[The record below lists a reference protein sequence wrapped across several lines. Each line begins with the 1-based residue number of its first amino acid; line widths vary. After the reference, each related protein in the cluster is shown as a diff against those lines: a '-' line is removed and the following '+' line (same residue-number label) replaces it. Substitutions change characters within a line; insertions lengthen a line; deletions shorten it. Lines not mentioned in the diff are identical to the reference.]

1 MRLLLLAITS
11 LLLTTLLS
19 AQRPNGKRSGRVG
32 GKKITIQGL
41 LQDDAT
47 QQPLEFAT
55 ISVYALKDSTLVGGG
70 ITDIDGKFSVE
81 TKNSNVYLSL
91 DFIGYVTS
99 IVDDIPQPND
109 KGIIQMGIISLS
121 PGGVKL
127 DDIEITAERSETTFA
142 LDKKIFTVGKDL
154 ANRGGTAQ
162 EILDN
167 VPSVTVDVEGNVS
180 LRGSENVRILIDG
193 KPSGLIGI
201 GESGGLRSIPS
212 NLISQVEVVTNPSAK
227 YEAAGTAGI
236 INIVLKK
243 DKRVGFNGSFEVTLG
258 NPQQY
263 GVGGN
268 INYRS
273 GNINWFASYN
283 LQYRES
289 PGFGEVYQNYFQGD
303 STLITQIDRDMSRS
317 GLSHNVRFG
326 ADYFITDNQT
336 LTASLNYRLSDDENK
351 STITYR
357 DLTVPGILSS
367 SERIIPSFDNPYTF
381 RTDNETEDESKHEYS
396 LDYRKKYEQKG
407 RSLSGRL
414 SYQDNGETE
423 QSSLTNELYQSGI
436 SLANITKEQ
445 RSINDENETRT
456 LAQIDYKH
464 PISKDTKIEIGGQTS
479 LRNIRNDFE
488 VSEKESEQFIEI
500 AERTNDFDYNE
511 DVHAAYF
518 IYGTKMDKWSY
529 QVGLRSEYSVV
540 KTELLQ
546 TNEVNDRDYFGLFP
560 SAFINYDFLAG
571 QSIQVSYSRRIQRP
585 RFWDLNPFFSF
596 TDERNFYAGNPNLD
610 PEYTDSYETQY
621 IKIWDSGNIGGSI
634 YYRHTQDAR
643 QRIKEVDPVEG
654 TSVTIPVN
662 LGTQDNIGVEML
674 FSYSGINWLRLDCNA
689 NLFRAQTNGEYNGQS
704 FDVDTY
710 SWTGRLTSRFTFW
723 DGADFQLRTNHR
735 AGRETQQ
742 GTRGAITSFDLG
754 FTKDVLN
761 KNLTLTL
768 SVRDLL
774 NSRKRIYERFGPD
787 FYEDGEFQWRA
798 RAISLTANYRI
809 NMKKQRGRSGGNRQ
823 GGDGGEF

>member
-1 MRLLLLAITS
+1 MLL
-11 LLLTTLLS
+11 
-19 AQRPNGKRSGRVG
+19 
-32 GKKITIQGL
+32 
-41 LQDDAT
+41 DADT
-47 QQPLEFAT
+47 QQALEFAT
-55 ISVYALKDSTLVGGG
+55 VSVHALQDSSLIGGG
-70 ITDIDGKFSVE
+70 VTEGDGKFTVE
-81 TKNSNVYLSL
+81 SPSPKVYLAL
-91 DFIGYVTS
+91 DYIGYQTTTVTE
-99 IVDDIPQPND
+99 IPKPND
-109 KGIIQMGIISLS
+109 ARVIDMGSISLS
-121 PGGVKL
+121 AGGINL

-142 LDKKIFTVGKDL
+142 LDKKVFTVGKDL

-212 NLISQVEVVTNPSAK
+212 NMISQVEVVTNPSAK

-243 DKRVGFNGSFEVTLG
+243 DKRTGFNASFEMTLG
-258 NPQQY
+258 NPSQY
-263 GVGGN
+263 GAGAN

-273 GNINWFASYN
+273 GKVNWFASYN
-283 LQYRES
+283 LQYREG
-289 PGFGEVYQNYFQGD
+289 PGSGVVYQNYYQED
-303 STLITQIDRDMSRS
+303 STLITQIDRDMNRS
-317 GLSHNVRFG
+317 GLSHNMRFG
-326 ADYFITDNQT
+326 ADYFLTDNQT
-336 LTASLNYRLSDDENK
+336 LTASLIYRLGGDDNIN
-351 STITYR
+351 TITYR
-357 DLTVPGILSS
+357 DLKVAGILD
-367 SERIIPSFDNPYTF
+367 SENRIIPSFDDPYTL
-381 RTDNETEDESKHEYS
+381 RTDNELEDESKHEYS
-396 LDYRKKYEQKG
+396 LDYRKKYKEKG

-414 SYQDNGETE
+414 SFQDNGETE
-423 QSSLTNELYQSGI
+423 QSILTNQLYQSGI
-436 SLANITKEQ
+436 SLENITKEQ
-445 RSINDENETRT
+445 RSRNDENETRT

-464 PISKDTKIEIGGQTS
+464 PIGKDTKIEIGGQTS
-479 LRNIRNDFE
+479 IRTIKNDFE
-488 VSEKESEQFIEI
+488 VSEKEGEQYIEI
-500 AERTNDFDYNE
+500 ADRTNDFEYNE
-511 DVHAAYF
+511 DVHAAYL
-518 IYGTKMDKWSY
+518 IYGSKVNKWSY
-529 QVGLRSEYSVV
+529 QVGLRSEYSIV

-560 SAFINYDFLAG
+560 SAFLNYDLPAG
-571 QSIQVSYSRRIQRP
+571 QSLQVSYSRRIQRP

-596 TDERNFYAGNPNLD
+596 TDERNFFAGNPNLD

-634 YYRHTQDAR
+634 YYRHTEDAR

-654 TSVTIPVN
+654 TSITIPVN
-662 LGTQDNIGVEML
+662 LSTQDNIGLEML
-674 FSYSGINWLRLDCNA
+674 FSYSGINWLRLDGNA
-689 NLFRAQTNGEYNGQS
+689 NLFRAQTSGEYNGQN

-723 DGADFQLRTNHR
+723 DGADFQIRTNHR

-754 FTKDVLN
+754 FTKDLLN

-798 RAISLTANYRI
+798 RSVSLTANYRI
-809 NMKKQRGRSGGNRQ
+809 NMKKQRSRGGNR
-823 GGDGGEF
+823 GGDGGGGEF

>member
-1 MRLLLLAITS
+1 MRLLLLTITS
-11 LLLTTLLS
+11 LFFTITIS
-19 AQRPNGKRSGRVG
+19 AQKPSKRSGKE
-32 GKKITIQGL
+32 GKKVTIKGTL
-41 LQDDAT
+41 LDTDT
-47 QQPLEFAT
+47 QQALEFAT
-55 ISVYALKDSTLVGGG
+55 ISVHSVSDSTLIGGG
-70 ITDIDGKFSVE
+70 VTDLQGKFSVE
-81 TKNSNVYLSL
+81 SPSPKVYLAL
-91 DFIGYVTS
+91 DFIGYKTTT
-99 IVDDIPQPND
+99 ITDIPSANES
-109 KGIIQMGIISLS
+109 KIIDMGIISLS
-121 PGGVKL
+121 AGGVNL

-212 NLISQVEVVTNPSAK
+212 NLISQIEVVTNPSAK

-243 DKRVGFNGSFEVTLG
+243 DKRSGFNGSFEMTLG
-258 NPQQY
+258 NPAQY
-263 GVGGN
+263 GAGAN

-273 GNINWFASYN
+273 GKVNWFTSYN

-289 PGFGEVYQNYFQGD
+289 PGFGVAYQNYYQGD
-303 STLITQIDRDMSRS
+303 STLITQIDRDMNRS
-317 GLSHNVRFG
+317 GLSHNMRFG
-326 ADYFITDNQT
+326 ADYFLTDNQT
-336 LTASLNYRLSDDENK
+336 LTASLNYRLGDDDNTN
-351 STITYR
+351 TISYR
-357 DLTVPGILSS
+357 DLTVPGILTHSD
-367 SERIIPSFDNPYTF
+367 RIIPSFDDPYTL
-381 RTDNETEDESKHEYS
+381 RTDDEIEDESKQEYS
-396 LDYRKKYEQKG
+396 LDYRKKFADKG
-407 RSLSGRL
+407 KSLSGRL
-414 SYQDNGETE
+414 SYQNNGEVE
-423 QSSLTNELYQSGI
+423 QSILTNRLYQSEQPIGDI
-436 SLANITKEQ
+436 NKEQ
-445 RSINDENETRT
+445 LSTNDENETRT
-456 LAQIDYKH
+456 LIQLDYKH
-464 PISKDTKIEIGGQTS
+464 PIGKDTKIEVGGQTS

-488 VSEKESEQFIEI
+488 VSEKTGEEFVELTD
-500 AERTNDFDYNE
+500 RTNDFQYNE

-518 IYGTKMDKWSY
+518 IYGSKINKWSY
-529 QVGLRSEYSVV
+529 QVGLRSEYSIV

-560 SAFINYDFLAG
+560 SAFLNYDLLAG
-571 QSIQVSYSRRIQRP
+571 QSIQLSYSRRIQRP

-596 TDERNFYAGNPNLD
+596 TDERNFFSGNPNLD

-634 YYRHTQDAR
+634 YYRHTEDAR

-662 LGTQDNIGVEML
+662 LATQDNIGVEML
-674 FSYSGINWLRLDCNA
+674 FSYSGLNWLRLDGNA
-689 NLFRAQTNGEYNGQS
+689 NLFKAKTDGEYNGQN

-723 DGADFQLRTNHR
+723 NGADFQVRTNHR
-735 AGRETQQ
+735 ASRETQQ
-742 GTRGAITSFDLG
+742 GTRGAITSIDLG

-774 NSRKRIYERFGPD
+774 NSRKRVYERFGPD
-787 FYEDGEFQWRA
+787 FYEDGEFQWRS

-809 NMKKQRGRSGGNRQ
+809 NMQKQRGNPSRAGTG

>member
-1 MRLLLLAITS
+1 MRLLLLTITS
-11 LLLTTLLS
+11 LFFTITIS
-19 AQRPNGKRSGRVG
+19 AQKPSKRSGKE
-32 GKKITIQGL
+32 GKKVTIKGTL
-41 LQDDAT
+41 LDTDT
-47 QQPLEFAT
+47 QQALEFAT
-55 ISVYALKDSTLVGGG
+55 ISVHSVSDSTLIGGG
-70 ITDIDGKFSVE
+70 VTDLEGKFSVE
-81 TKNSNVYLSL
+81 SPSPKVYLAL
-91 DFIGYVTS
+91 DFIGYKTTT
-99 IVDDIPQPND
+99 ITDIPSANES
-109 KGIIQMGIISLS
+109 KIIDMGIISLS
-121 PGGVKL
+121 AGGVNL

-212 NLISQVEVVTNPSAK
+212 NLISQIEVVTNPSAK

-243 DKRVGFNGSFEVTLG
+243 DKRSGFNGSFEMTLG
-258 NPQQY
+258 NPAQY
-263 GVGGN
+263 GAGAN

-273 GNINWFASYN
+273 GKVNWFTSYN

-289 PGFGEVYQNYFQGD
+289 PGFGVAYQNYYQGD
-303 STLITQIDRDMSRS
+303 STLITQIDRDMNRS
-317 GLSHNVRFG
+317 GLSHNMRFG
-326 ADYFITDNQT
+326 ADYFLTDNQT
-336 LTASLNYRLSDDENK
+336 LTASLNYRLGDDDNTN
-351 STITYR
+351 TISYR
-357 DLTVPGILSS
+357 DLTVPGILTHSD
-367 SERIIPSFDNPYTF
+367 RIIPSFDDPYIL
-381 RTDNETEDESKHEYS
+381 RTDDEIEDESKQEYS
-396 LDYRKKYEQKG
+396 LDYRKKFADKG
-407 RSLSGRL
+407 KSLSGRL
-414 SYQDNGETE
+414 SYQNNGEVE
-423 QSSLTNELYQSGI
+423 QSILTNRLYQSEQPIGDI
-436 SLANITKEQ
+436 NKEQ
-445 RSINDENETRT
+445 LSTNDENETRT
-456 LAQIDYKH
+456 LIQLDYKH
-464 PISKDTKIEIGGQTS
+464 PIGKDTKIEVGGQTS

-488 VSEKESEQFIEI
+488 VSEKTGEEFVELTD
-500 AERTNDFDYNE
+500 RTNDFQYNE

-518 IYGTKMDKWSY
+518 IYGSKINKWSY
-529 QVGLRSEYSVV
+529 QVGLRSEYSIV

-560 SAFINYDFLAG
+560 SAFLNYDLLAG
-571 QSIQVSYSRRIQRP
+571 QSIQLSYSRRIQRP

-596 TDERNFYAGNPNLD
+596 TDERNFFSGNPNLD

-621 IKIWDSGNIGGSI
+621 IKIWDSGNIGGSV
-634 YYRHTQDAR
+634 YYRHTEDAR

-662 LGTQDNIGVEML
+662 LATQDNIGVEML
-674 FSYSGINWLRLDCNA
+674 FSYSGLNWLRLDGNA
-689 NLFRAQTNGEYNGQS
+689 NLFKAKTAGEYNGQN

-723 DGADFQLRTNHR
+723 NGADFQVRTNHR
-735 AGRETQQ
+735 ASRETQQ
-742 GTRGAITSFDLG
+742 GTRGAITSIDLG

-774 NSRKRIYERFGPD
+774 NSRKRVYERFGPD
-787 FYEDGEFQWRA
+787 FYEDGEFQWRS

-809 NMKKQRGRSGGNRQ
+809 NMQKQRGNPSRAGTG

>member
-1 MRLLLLAITS
+1 MRLLLLTITS
-11 LLLTTLLS
+11 LFFTITIS
-19 AQRPNGKRSGRVG
+19 AQKPSKRSGKE
-32 GKKITIQGL
+32 GKKVTIKGTL
-41 LQDDAT
+41 LDTDT
-47 QQPLEFAT
+47 QQALEFAT
-55 ISVYALKDSTLVGGG
+55 ISVHSVSDSTLIGGG
-70 ITDIDGKFSVE
+70 VTDLEGKFSVE
-81 TKNSNVYLSL
+81 SPSPKVYLAL
-91 DFIGYVTS
+91 DFIGYKTTT
-99 IVDDIPQPND
+99 ITDIPSANES
-109 KGIIQMGIISLS
+109 KIIDMGIISLS
-121 PGGVKL
+121 AGGVNL

-142 LDKKIFTVGKDL
+142 LDKKIFTIGKDL

-212 NLISQVEVVTNPSAK
+212 NLISQIEVVTNPSAK

-243 DKRVGFNGSFEVTLG
+243 DKRSGFNGSFEMTLG
-258 NPQQY
+258 NPAQY
-263 GVGGN
+263 GAGAN

-273 GNINWFASYN
+273 GKVNWFTSYN

-289 PGFGEVYQNYFQGD
+289 PGFGVAYQNYYQGD
-303 STLITQIDRDMSRS
+303 STLITQIDRDMNRS
-317 GLSHNVRFG
+317 GLSHNMRFG
-326 ADYFITDNQT
+326 ADYFLTDNQT
-336 LTASLNYRLSDDENK
+336 LTASLNYRLGDDDNTN
-351 STITYR
+351 TISYR
-357 DLTVPGILSS
+357 DLTVPGILTHSD
-367 SERIIPSFDNPYTF
+367 RIIPSFDDPYTL
-381 RTDNETEDESKHEYS
+381 RTDDEIEDESKQEYS
-396 LDYRKKYEQKG
+396 LDYRKKFADKG
-407 RSLSGRL
+407 KSLSGRL
-414 SYQDNGETE
+414 SYQNNGEVE
-423 QSSLTNELYQSGI
+423 QSILTNRLYQSEQPIGDI
-436 SLANITKEQ
+436 NKEQ
-445 RSINDENETRT
+445 LSTNDENETRT
-456 LAQIDYKH
+456 LIQLDYKH
-464 PISKDTKIEIGGQTS
+464 PIGKDTKIEVGGQTS

-488 VSEKESEQFIEI
+488 VSEKTGEEFVELTD
-500 AERTNDFDYNE
+500 RTNDFQYNE

-518 IYGTKMDKWSY
+518 IYGSKINKWSY
-529 QVGLRSEYSVV
+529 QVGLRSEYSIV

-560 SAFINYDFLAG
+560 SAFLNYDLLAG
-571 QSIQVSYSRRIQRP
+571 QSIQLSYSRRIQRP

-596 TDERNFYAGNPNLD
+596 TDERNFFSGNPNLD

-621 IKIWDSGNIGGSI
+621 IKIWDSGNIGGSV
-634 YYRHTQDAR
+634 YYRHTEDAR

-662 LGTQDNIGVEML
+662 LATQDNIGVEML
-674 FSYSGINWLRLDCNA
+674 FSYSGLNWLRLDGNA
-689 NLFRAQTNGEYNGQS
+689 NLFKAKTDGEYNGQN

-723 DGADFQLRTNHR
+723 NGADFQVRTNHR
-735 AGRETQQ
+735 ASRETQQ
-742 GTRGAITSFDLG
+742 GTRGAITSIDLG

-774 NSRKRIYERFGPD
+774 NSRKRVYERFGPD
-787 FYEDGEFQWRA
+787 FYEDGEFQWRS

-809 NMKKQRGRSGGNRQ
+809 NMQKQRGNPSRAGTG

>member
-1 MRLLLLAITS
+1 MRLLLLTITS
-11 LLLTTLLS
+11 LFFTITIS
-19 AQRPNGKRSGRVG
+19 AQKPSKRSGKE
-32 GKKITIQGL
+32 GKKVTIKGTL
-41 LQDDAT
+41 LDTDT
-47 QQPLEFAT
+47 QQALEFAT
-55 ISVYALKDSTLVGGG
+55 ISVHSVSDSTLIGGG
-70 ITDIDGKFSVE
+70 VTDLEGKFSVE
-81 TKNSNVYLSL
+81 SPSPKVYLAL
-91 DFIGYVTS
+91 DFIGYKTTT
-99 IVDDIPQPND
+99 ITDIPSANES
-109 KGIIQMGIISLS
+109 KIIDMGIISLS
-121 PGGVKL
+121 AGGVNL

-212 NLISQVEVVTNPSAK
+212 NLISQIEVVTNPSAK

-243 DKRVGFNGSFEVTLG
+243 DKRSGFNGSFEMTLG
-258 NPQQY
+258 NPAQY
-263 GVGGN
+263 GAGAN

-273 GNINWFASYN
+273 GKVNWFTSYN

-289 PGFGEVYQNYFQGD
+289 PGFGVAYQNYYQGD
-303 STLITQIDRDMSRS
+303 STLITQIDRDMNRS
-317 GLSHNVRFG
+317 GLSHNMRFG
-326 ADYFITDNQT
+326 ADYFLTDNQT
-336 LTASLNYRLSDDENK
+336 LTASLNYRLGDDDNTN
-351 STITYR
+351 TISYR
-357 DLTVPGILSS
+357 DLTVPGILTHSD
-367 SERIIPSFDNPYTF
+367 RIIPSFDDPYTL
-381 RTDNETEDESKHEYS
+381 RTDDEIEDESKQEYS
-396 LDYRKKYEQKG
+396 LDYRKKFADKG
-407 RSLSGRL
+407 KSLSGRL
-414 SYQDNGETE
+414 SYQNNGEVE
-423 QSSLTNELYQSGI
+423 QSILTNRLYQSEQPIGDI
-436 SLANITKEQ
+436 NKEQ
-445 RSINDENETRT
+445 LSTNDENETRT
-456 LAQIDYKH
+456 LIQLDYKH
-464 PISKDTKIEIGGQTS
+464 PIGKDTKIEVGGQTS

-488 VSEKESEQFIEI
+488 VSEKTGEEFVELTD
-500 AERTNDFDYNE
+500 RTNDFQYNE

-518 IYGTKMDKWSY
+518 IYGSKINKWSY
-529 QVGLRSEYSVV
+529 QVGLRSEYSIV

-560 SAFINYDFLAG
+560 SAFLNYDLLAG
-571 QSIQVSYSRRIQRP
+571 QSIQLSYSRRIQRP

-596 TDERNFYAGNPNLD
+596 TDERNFFSGNPNLD

-621 IKIWDSGNIGGSI
+621 IKIWDSGNIGGSV
-634 YYRHTQDAR
+634 YYRHTEDAR

-662 LGTQDNIGVEML
+662 LATQDNIGVEML
-674 FSYSGINWLRLDCNA
+674 FSYSGLNWLRLDGNA
-689 NLFRAQTNGEYNGQS
+689 NLFKAKTDGEYNGQN

-723 DGADFQLRTNHR
+723 NGADFQVRTNHR
-735 AGRETQQ
+735 ASRETQQ
-742 GTRGAITSFDLG
+742 GTRGAITSIDLG

-774 NSRKRIYERFGPD
+774 NSRKRVYERFGPD
-787 FYEDGEFQWRA
+787 FYEDGEFQWRS

-809 NMKKQRGRSGGNRQ
+809 NMQKQRGNPSRAGTG

>member
-1 MRLLLLAITS
+1 MRI
-11 LLLTTLLS
+11 LLLTFTFFVLSIALS
-19 AQRPNGKRSGRVG
+19 AQQPKGNRGTKGQKQIS
-32 GKKITIQGL
+32 IQGTL
-41 LQDDAT
+41 LDAET
-47 QQPLEFAT
+47 QQALEFAT
-55 ISVYALKDSTLVGGG
+55 ISVHTLSDSSLIGGG
-70 ITDIDGKFSVE
+70 VTDIDGKFSVE
-81 TKNSNVYLSL
+81 SPRADIYLSL
-91 DFIGYVTS
+91 DFIGYSTTT
-99 IVDDIPQPND
+99 ITDIPESSS
-109 KGIIQMGIISLS
+109 KGVIDMGTIYLS
-121 PGGVKL
+121 AGGVNL

-142 LDKKIFTVGKDL
+142 LDKKVFTVGKDL

-243 DKRVGFNGSFEVTLG
+243 DKSVGFNGSFEMTLG
-258 NPQQY
+258 NPAQY
-263 GVGGN
+263 GAGAN

-273 GNINWFASYN
+273 GKVNWFASYN
-283 LQYRES
+283 LQYREN
-289 PGFGEVYQNYFQGD
+289 PGFGVAYQNYYQGD

-317 GLSHNVRFG
+317 GLSHNMRFG
-326 ADYFITDNQT
+326 ADYFLTDNQT
-336 LTASLNYRLSDDENK
+336 LTASLNYRIGDDDNT

-357 DLTVPGILSS
+357 DLTVPGILSKTD
-367 SERIIPSFDNPYTF
+367 RIIPSFDNPYTL
-381 RTDNETEDESKHEYS
+381 RTDDELEDETKQEYS
-396 LDYRKKYEQKG
+396 LDYRKKFSEKG
-407 RSLSGRL
+407 RTLSGRA
-414 SYQDNGETE
+414 SYQNNGETE
-423 QSSLTNELYQSGI
+423 NSVLTNRLFQSNLPLGDI
-436 SLANITKEQ
+436 NKEQ
-445 RSINDENETRT
+445 LSTNDENETRT
-456 LAQIDYKH
+456 LIQVDYKH
-464 PISKDTKIEIGGQTS
+464 PIGKDTKIEIGGQTS

-488 VSEKESEQFIEI
+488 VSEKNGEEFIEI
-500 AERTNDFDYNE
+500 SDRTNDFQYNE
-511 DVHAAYF
+511 DVHAAYL
-518 IYGTKMDKWSY
+518 IYGSKLNKWSY
-529 QVGLRSEYSVV
+529 QVGLRSEYSIV
-540 KTELLQ
+540 KTELVQ

-560 SAFINYDFLAG
+560 SAFVNYDLQAG
-571 QSIQVSYSRRIQRP
+571 QSIQLSYSRRIQRP

-596 TDERNFYAGNPNLD
+596 TDERNFFSGNPNLD

-634 YYRHTQDAR
+634 YYRHTEDAR

-662 LGTQDNIGVEML
+662 LATQDNIGLEML
-674 FSYSGINWLRLDCNA
+674 FSYSGLKWLRLDGNA
-689 NLFRAQTNGEYNGQS
+689 NVFRAKTEGEYNDQN

-710 SWTGRLTSRFTFW
+710 SWTSRLTSRFTFW
-723 DGADFQLRTNHR
+723 DGADFQVRANHR
-735 AGRETQQ
+735 GGQETSQ
-742 GTRGAITSFDLG
+742 GTRGPVTSIDLG

-787 FYEDGEFQWRA
+787 FYEDGEFQWRS
-798 RAISLTANYRI
+798 RSVSLTANYRI
-809 NMKKQRGRSGGNRQ
+809 NMKKQRSGNGDRGE

>member
-1 MRLLLLAITS
+1 MRLLLLTITS
-11 LLLTTLLS
+11 LFFTITIS
-19 AQRPNGKRSGRVG
+19 AQKPSKRSGKE
-32 GKKITIQGL
+32 GKKVTIKGTL
-41 LQDDAT
+41 LDTDT
-47 QQPLEFAT
+47 QQALEFAT
-55 ISVYALKDSTLVGGG
+55 ISVHSVSDSTLIGGG
-70 ITDIDGKFSVE
+70 VTDLEGKFSVE
-81 TKNSNVYLSL
+81 SPSPKVYLAL
-91 DFIGYVTS
+91 DFIGYKTTT
-99 IVDDIPQPND
+99 ITDIPSANES
-109 KGIIQMGIISLS
+109 KIIDMGIISLS
-121 PGGVKL
+121 AGGVNL

-212 NLISQVEVVTNPSAK
+212 NLISQIEVVTNPSAK

-243 DKRVGFNGSFEVTLG
+243 DKRSGFNGSFEMTLG
-258 NPQQY
+258 NPAQY
-263 GVGGN
+263 GAGAN

-273 GNINWFASYN
+273 GKVNWFTSYN

-289 PGFGEVYQNYFQGD
+289 PGFGVAYQNYYQGD
-303 STLITQIDRDMSRS
+303 STLITQIDRDMNRS
-317 GLSHNVRFG
+317 GLSHNMRFG
-326 ADYFITDNQT
+326 ADYFLTDNQT
-336 LTASLNYRLSDDENK
+336 LTASLNYRLGDDDNTN
-351 STITYR
+351 TISYR
-357 DLTVPGILSS
+357 DLTVPGILTHSD
-367 SERIIPSFDNPYTF
+367 RIIPSFDDPYIL
-381 RTDNETEDESKHEYS
+381 RTDDEIEDESKQEYS
-396 LDYRKKYEQKG
+396 LDYRKKFADKG
-407 RSLSGRL
+407 KSLSGRL
-414 SYQDNGETE
+414 SYQNNGEVE
-423 QSSLTNELYQSGI
+423 QSILTNRLYQSEQPIGDI
-436 SLANITKEQ
+436 NKEQ
-445 RSINDENETRT
+445 LSTNDENETRT
-456 LAQIDYKH
+456 LIQLDYKH
-464 PISKDTKIEIGGQTS
+464 PIGKDTKIEVGGQTS

-488 VSEKESEQFIEI
+488 VSEKTGEEFVELTD
-500 AERTNDFDYNE
+500 RTNDFQYNE

-518 IYGTKMDKWSY
+518 IYGSKINKWSY
-529 QVGLRSEYSVV
+529 QVGLRSEYSIV

-560 SAFINYDFLAG
+560 SAFLNYDLLAG
-571 QSIQVSYSRRIQRP
+571 QSIQLSYSRRIQRP

-596 TDERNFYAGNPNLD
+596 TDERNFFSGNPNLD

-621 IKIWDSGNIGGSI
+621 IKIWDSGNIGGSV
-634 YYRHTQDAR
+634 YYRHTEDAR

-662 LGTQDNIGVEML
+662 LATQDNIGVEML
-674 FSYSGINWLRLDCNA
+674 FSYSGLNWLRLDGNA
-689 NLFRAQTNGEYNGQS
+689 NLFKAKTDGEYNGQN

-723 DGADFQLRTNHR
+723 NGADFQVRTNHR
-735 AGRETQQ
+735 ASRETQQ
-742 GTRGAITSFDLG
+742 GTRGAITSIDLG

-774 NSRKRIYERFGPD
+774 NSRKRVYERFGPD
-787 FYEDGEFQWRA
+787 FYEDGEFQWRS

-809 NMKKQRGRSGGNRQ
+809 NMQKQRGNPSRAGTG